1 MTKPRF
7 PQDPMA
13 WRAAAEAELADL
25 REIGPPWAAA
35 AVVVFVV
42 ALLATVAWTAGDA
55 PLHAEVEADTPA
67 LHATLA
73 TGA

>member
-1 MTKPRF
+1 MTRPRF
-7 PQDPMA
+7 PQDPVA

-25 REIGPPWAAA
+25 RELGSPWAAA
-35 AVVVFVV
+35 AVVAFVV
-42 ALLATVAWTAGDA
+42 GLLAMVALTAGEA

-67 LHATLA
+67 LHVPLA